1 MARFCDI
8 EEGTRAIKVIDLPL
22 ANVPGA
28 LQSDTPEQS
37 RERELNPKAYDA
49 PKVGIRALLPSEREH
64 VLELASKRAKLK
76 GGEAKEG
83 DPLFDHALAIFTSAA
98 ACVDPETPPGKDAPL
113 YFAPKND
120 PFSVEAAAETLRR
133 SRHMTDDIVYFLREQ
148 QEVWQDQISPQAL
161 TVAEDKVFES
171 VREVAKDADFLLR
184 MRPAMRLHFTR
195 LMASLLLDS
204 LERRFT
210 SSTSETPPTSEC

>member
-8 EEGTRAIKVIDLPL
+8 EEGTRAVKTIDLPL
-22 ANVPGA
+22 ANVPNV
-28 LQSDTPEQS
+28 LQSDTQEQS
-37 RERELNPKAYDA
+37 KERELNPKAYA
-49 PKVGIRALLPSEREH
+49 TPKVGVRALLPSEREH
-64 VLELASKRAKLK
+64 VLELASKRARDK
-76 GGEAKEG
+76 GGASEQG
-83 DPLFDHALAIFTSAA
+83 DPLFDHALAVFTVAA
-98 ACVDPETPPGKDAPL
+98 AYVDPEAPPGQEAPL
-113 YFAPKND
+113 YFAPKSD
-120 PFSVEAAAETLRR
+120 PFNVEAAAEALRR
-133 SRHMTDDIVYFLREQ
+133 SRHMTDDIVYYLREQ

-204 LERRFT
+204 LEHRFMS
-210 SSTSETPPTSEC
+210 SSTETPPTNAS